1 MPFKHYLMTP
11 GPTPI
16 PQRVA
21 LAMAQPLPHH
31 RSPSFAVVFAECRQ
45 GLKWIFNTEQE
56 VLLQSSSG
64 TGALEAALVNLCRQ
78 DDVVI
83 YVNGGKFGERWGQ
96 IASAYGLKTHEIRV
110 PWGEAVDPAAIRQ
123 ALSDAPRAAAL
134 CVQACE
140 SSTGIAHP
148 IHELAELTRQSD
160 TCLVV
165 DAVSALGAMPLPMDA
180 WGIDVLLTAS
190 QKALMLPPGLAFSA
204 ASRKAWNRIERANLP
219 RFYFDWRAEL
229 ASQRQDR
236 ARWTPAISPILG
248 LAEVLR
254 WLREETL
261 DTVYAR
267 HDRLARAA
275 RAAMKALGLKI
286 FAKHPAAS
294 ITTVKCPVD
303 SDALVEL
310 LRDSYGVSLVGGQD
324 AAKGKIFRIAHL
336 GYFDDFDI
344 VVAVAAIERGL
355 AELGYQPVPLR
366 HRRRRGTN
374 GLRRPMSLALIAVR
388 SICGVAPPHNPH
400 VLPAPGNGDP
410 SGGTRC
416 KIRLCGPGAPWILT
430 CRDV

>member
-11 GPTPI
+11 GPTPV
-16 PQRVA
+16 PRRVA

-31 RSPSFAVVFAECRQ
+31 RSPSFERIFAECRQ
-45 GLKWIFNTEQE
+45 GLKWIFGTLQE
-56 VLLQSSSG
+56 VLVQSSSG
-64 TGALEAALVNLCRQ
+64 TGALEAALVNMCRQ
-78 DDVVI
+78 DDEVI

-110 PWGEAVDPAAIRQ
+110 PWGEAVDPALVRR
-123 ALSDAPRAAAL
+123 ALSDAPSAAAL

-148 IHELAELTRQSD
+148 IRELAELTRHSD

-165 DAVSALGAMPLPMDA
+165 DAVSALGAMPLPMDE

-204 ASRKAWNRIERANLP
+204 ASPKAWSRIEHADLP
-219 RFYFDWRAEL
+219 RFAFDWRAEL
-229 ASQRQDR
+229 ATQRHDR
-236 ARWTPAISPILG
+236 ARWTPAISLIMG

-261 DTVYAR
+261 DSVYAR

-275 RAAMKALGLKI
+275 RAAMEAMGLTL
-286 FAKHPAAS
+286 FAKVPAAS
-294 ITTVKCPVD
+294 ITTVNCPVD
-303 SDALVEL
+303 SELLVEL
-310 LRDSYGVSLVGGQD
+310 LRDSYGVGLVGGQD

-355 AELGYQPVPLR
+355 AELGHQAVPF
-366 HRRRRGTN
+366 GT
-374 GLRRPMSLALIAVR
+374 GVGAALKVFSA
-388 SICGVAPPHNPH
+388 
-400 VLPAPGNGDP
+400 
-410 SGGTRC
+410 
-416 KIRLCGPGAPWILT
+416 
-430 CRDV
+430 